1 MFKELFRRRDL
12 ICELVFRNLKVR
24 YSRPTLGFFWAFL
37 SPLFS
42 VLIFY
47 LVFSFILKVKIE
59 EAPFILY
66 LMSAVFP
73 WSFFQETVMA
83 STTSLTDS
91 RNLVKEGGV
100 PHYFIPVSIALANG
114 FNFLLS
120 LLIMLVVAA
129 IMLKGLPVFVV
140 FIPLVLL
147 MHLALT
153 IGVSIITS
161 IIYVRLRDIKYI
173 LETLFL
179 VIFYLMPCVYS
190 VSLIKQ
196 AFPPILYR
204 IYIMNPFIGL
214 LNLYR
219 ISLIKGFL
227 GFAKSDFGLF
237 SVVIAP
243 LCFTLVVLF
252 FAVYYYKKN
261 KDRINDYLA
270 Y

>member
-1 MFKELFRRRDL
+1 MR
-12 ICELVFRNLKVR
+12 ELVFRNLKAR
-24 YSRPTLGFFWAFL
+24 YARPALGFFWAFL
-37 SPLFS
+37 SPLLS
-42 VLIFY
+42 VSIFY

-83 STTSLTDS
+83 SVTGLTDS
-91 RNLVKEGGV
+91 KNLVKEGGV

-114 FNFLLS
+114 VNFLIS
-120 LLIMLVVAA
+120 LLIMLAVAV
-129 IMLKGLPVFVV
+129 IMLKGLPAFAV

-147 MHLALT
+147 VHLGLT
-153 IGVSIITS
+153 IGVSVIVS
-161 IIYVRLRDIKYI
+161 ILYVRLRDIKYI

-179 VIFYLMPCVYS
+179 ILFYLMPCVYS
-190 VSLIKQ
+190 VSLVKQ
-196 AFPPILYR
+196 ALPPILYKV
-204 IYIMNPFIGL
+204 YIMNPLTGI

-219 ISLIKGFL
+219 LSLIKGFFR
-227 GFAKSDFGLF
+227 FAGSDFGWV
-237 SVVIAP
+237 SVVIIP
-243 LCFTLVVLF
+243 IGFTLAVLF

-261 KDRINDYLA
+261 RGGINDYLA

>member
-1 MFKELFRRRDL
+1 MFKELFERRDL
-12 ICELVFRNLKVR
+12 IRELVVRNLKVR
-24 YSRPTLGFFWAFL
+24 YSRPALGFFWAFL

-83 STTSLTDS
+83 SVTGLTDS

-114 FNFLLS
+114 VNFLFS
-120 LLIMLVVAA
+120 LLIMLAVAVV
-129 IMLKGLPVFVV
+129 MLKGLPVFAV

-147 MHLALT
+147 IHLGLT
-153 IGVSIITS
+153 IGVSIIVS
-161 IIYVRLRDIKYI
+161 VVYVRVKDIKYI

-179 VIFYLMPCVYS
+179 ILFYLTPCVYS
-190 VSLIKQ
+190 ASLAKQ
-196 AFPPILYR
+196 ALPSLLYKVYSLNPLTGLLSLYR
-204 IYIMNPFIGL
+204 L
-214 LNLYR
+214 
-219 ISLIKGFL
+219 SLIKGFFR
-227 GFAKSDFGLF
+227 FAQSDFGWV
-237 SVVIAP
+237 SVVMVP
-243 LCFTLVVLF
+243 LCFTFAVVF

-261 KDRINDYLA
+261 RDEINDYLA